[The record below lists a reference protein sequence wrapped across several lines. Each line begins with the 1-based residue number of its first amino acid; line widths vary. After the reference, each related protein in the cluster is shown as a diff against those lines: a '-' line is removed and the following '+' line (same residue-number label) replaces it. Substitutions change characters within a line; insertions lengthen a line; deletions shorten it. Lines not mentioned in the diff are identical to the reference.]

1 MNHTITTLLAA
12 LALIVTAR
20 GQAFPPDPVPD
31 LVLGQTSFTSSVIAS
46 PYTASSLVMPAAVV
60 VDPVTRKVFVI
71 DAYRRILRYPSAA
84 ALTSGA
90 AAEQVF
96 RQSNFSENL
105 NLGVGGCDA
114 YGLCL
119 DTKGRLWVADTG
131 NHRVLMFEAAN
142 TRTSSVPDKVLGQ
155 SNFTTRENDVNRF
168 RMAFPLGVCV
178 DSSDR
183 LWVADNENGR
193 VLRFDDVTNKPNG
206 ALADGVL
213 GKPDFVTGGAT
224 YIGALSSSNLASAH
238 SVTISPTGALFVADG
253 AGNRVLRFDNAATL
267 ANGSAATAVLGQA
280 DFTTKLIVSP
290 PTAAT
295 MLYPVSV
302 FSTPGDTLWVTDSS
316 NSRVLRLDSASTKPT
331 NSAANG
337 VIGQPNFTTIGI
349 GMLAI
354 NRFRAALGLCVD
366 SVGSLW
372 LADTENHRV
381 LRFSPTGPVINPPI
395 TPPIV
400 TPPATDT
407 TPPEI
412 RFNRTNPKSTKQAS
426 VTLKGSASDA
436 SGVKSVQYRL
446 GKGPLKLAK
455 GTTVWAL
462 KAKLKKGK
470 NTLILTATDTAGNV
484 SVGQVLKIT
493 RK

>member
-1 MNHTITTLLAA
+1 
-12 LALIVTAR
+12 
-20 GQAFPPDPVPD
+20 
-31 LVLGQTSFTSSVIAS
+31 VLGQTSFTTSIVAS

-71 DAYRRILRYPSAA
+71 DAFRRILRYPSAA

-96 RQSNFSENL
+96 RQSNFSN
-105 NLGVGGCDA
+105 NIDLGVAGCDA

-131 NHRVLMFEAAN
+131 NHRVLMFEDAN
-142 TRTSSVPDKVLGQ
+142 TRSSSVPDKVLGQ
-155 SNFTTRENDVNRF
+155 FNFTTREKDVNRF

-193 VLRFDDVTNKPNG
+193 VLRFDDVTNKLNG

-213 GKPDFVTGGAT
+213 GKPDFVTGGPT
-224 YIGALSSSNLASAH
+224 YSGALSSSDLVSAH

-253 AGNRVLRFDNAATL
+253 AGNRVLRFDNAANL

-280 DFTTKLIVSP
+280 DFTSKLIVSP

-302 FSTPGDTLWVTDSS
+302 FSTPSDSLWVTDSS
-316 NSRVLRLDSASTKPT
+316 NSRVLRFDSASTKPT
-331 NSAANG
+331 NSVANG
-337 VIGQPNFTTIGI
+337 VIGQPNFTAPGI
-349 GMLAI
+349 GMVAI
-354 NRFRAALGLCVD
+354 NRFRAALGLCLD

-381 LRFSPTGPVINPPI
+381 LRFSPAGPVINPPI
-395 TPPIV
+395 VPPVVPPII
-400 TPPATDT
+400 PPATDT

-412 RFNRTNPKSTKQAS
+412 RFYRTNPKSTKQAS
-426 VTLKGSASDA
+426 VILKGSASDA
-436 SGVKSVQYRL
+436 SGIKSVQYRL
-446 GKGPLKLAK
+446 GKAALKNTK
-455 GTTVWAL
+455 GTVAWSF
-462 KAKLKKGK
+462 KVSLKKGT
-470 NTLILTATDTAGNV
+470 NTLTVIATDTAGNI
-484 SVGQVLKIT
+484 SRSKPIKIT

>member
-1 MNHTITTLLAA
+1 
-12 LALIVTAR
+12 
-20 GQAFPPDPVPD
+20 
-31 LVLGQTSFTSSVIAS
+31 
-46 PYTASSLVMPAAVV
+46 
-60 VDPVTRKVFVI
+60 VI
-71 DAYRRILRYPSAA
+71 DAFRRILRYPSAA

-105 NLGVGGCDA
+105 NLGVAGCDA

-142 TRTSSVPDKVLGQ
+142 TRTSSVPDKVFGQ
-155 SNFTTRENDVNRF
+155 SNFTTRENDVTPF

-213 GKPDFVTGGAT
+213 GKPDFVTGGPT
-224 YIGALSSSNLASAH
+224 YSGALSSSNLASAH

-253 AGNRVLRFDNAATL
+253 SGNRVLRFDNAATL

-302 FSTPGDTLWVTDSS
+302 FSTPDDTLWVTDSI
-316 NSRVLRLDSASTKPT
+316 NARVLRLDSASTKPT
-331 NSAANG
+331 NSVANG
-337 VIGQPNFTTIGI
+337 VIGQPNFTTLGV

-381 LRFSPTGPVINPPI
+381 LRFSPTGAVINPPITPPI

-407 TPPEI
+407 TPPAI

-436 SGVKSVQYRL
+436 SGVKSVQYSFGR
-446 GKGPLKLAK
+446 GPRKLAK
-455 GTTVWAL
+455 GTTAWTL